1 MARRSSLPG
10 RSVSE
15 IRALYDIAI
24 MSGILITLLGIGVT
38 VFLAFAE
45 ASSRPYGHWISGQ
58 VFF

>member
-10 RSVSE
+10 RSASE

-24 MSGILITLLGIGVT
+24 MIGISITLLGIGVT
-38 VFLAFAE
+38 MFFAFSE

>member
-10 RSVSE
+10 RSASE

-24 MSGILITLLGIGVT
+24 MSGISITLLGIGVT
-38 VFLAFAE
+38 MFLAFTE
-45 ASSRPYGHWISGQ
+45 ASSRPYGHWMSGQ

>member
-10 RSVSE
+10 RSASE
-15 IRALYDIAI
+15 IRALYDISI
-24 MSGILITLLGIGVT
+24 MSGISITLLGIGVT
-38 VFLAFAE
+38 MFLAFAE

>member
-10 RSVSE
+10 RSASE

-24 MSGILITLLGIGVT
+24 MSGISITLLGIGVT
-38 VFLAFAE
+38 MFLAFAE
-45 ASSRPYGHWISGQ
+45 ASSRPYSHWISGQ

>member
-10 RSVSE
+10 RSASE

-24 MSGILITLLGIGVT
+24 MSGISITLLGIGVT
-38 VFLAFAE
+38 MFLAFAE